1 MAGTSFY
8 ERTPSNARAD
18 VPAGRQVAFERVRAQ
33 DAFLT
38 AGNAALAHPDSVN
51 GDGQK
56 HGSPQKSVRGG
67 TLLPGEL
74 AAGATARE
82 ARPSPAAHQISV
94 FDRASVRLTDYK
106 LFQRRPVQLRLV
118 RGRIVSPSGVCATSL
133 KWQRYRIGDSCS
145 AP

>member
-94 FDRASVRLTDYK
+94 FDRDSARIAGAMGRDFGSCYLNSLGSAVTEARIC
-106 LFQRRPVQLRLV
+106 FSQAAARR
-118 RGRIVSPSGVCATSL
+118 A
-133 KWQRYRIGDSCS
+133 
-145 AP
+145 

>member
-1 MAGTSFY
+1 M
-8 ERTPSNARAD
+8 
-18 VPAGRQVAFERVRAQ
+18 PAGRQVAFERVRAQ

-94 FDRASVRLTDYK
+94 FDRDSARIAGAMGRDFGSCYLNSLCAVAEARIC
-106 LFQRRPVQLRLV
+106 FSQAAARR
-118 RGRIVSPSGVCATSL
+118 A
-133 KWQRYRIGDSCS
+133 
-145 AP
+145 